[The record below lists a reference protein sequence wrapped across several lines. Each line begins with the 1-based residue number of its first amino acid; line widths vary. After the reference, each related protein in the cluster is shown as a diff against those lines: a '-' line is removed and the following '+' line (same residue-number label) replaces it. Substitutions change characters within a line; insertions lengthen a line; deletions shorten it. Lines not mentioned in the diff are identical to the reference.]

1 MNIGNIL
8 NQLKGATNKKQMIM
22 SMITPEQKQ
31 MAEAFVKNPTIQQC
45 EEIARRLNAKG
56 ITKDDLQQIASILR

>member
-1 MNIGNIL
+1 
-8 NQLKGATNKKQMIM
+8 MIM

-31 MAEAFVKNPTIQQC
+31 MAEAFVKNPTMEQC

-56 ITKDDLQQIASILR
+56 VTKNDLQQIASILR

>member
-8 NQLKGATNKKQMIM
+8 SQLKGSTNKKQMIM
-22 SMITPEQKQ
+22 SMINPEQKQ
-31 MAEAFVKNPTIQQC
+31 MAEAFMKNPTMEQC

-56 ITKDDLQQIASILR
+56 VTKNDLQQIAAILR